1 MKQTPRSIVLALIL
15 VTAQN
20 YLSAQ
25 SIRNDHDKHEP
36 RSNKNNQSKNMKTK
50 PLETSEIMR
59 RFNDAFLRHDP
70 SALPEL
76 IARDCVMES
85 IQGPNGI
92 RYEGYDAC
100 LDFWKAL
107 ATDPNT
113 HFDLE
118 EIVVMGDRA
127 TIRWRYWWGEGE
139 SNSVR
144 GVNLMRVQD
153 GLIIEALG
161 YSKRQ

>member
-1 MKQTPRSIVLALIL
+1 MKQLLQKTTVLAAIVLIVSCA
-15 VTAQN
+15 V
-20 YLSAQ
+20 YGQ
-25 SIRNDHDKHEP
+25 SIKKDKD
-36 RSNKNNQSKNMKTK
+36 RDQTIKTTNMKKTK
-50 PLETSEIMR
+50 PLETAELMQK
-59 RFNDAFLRHDP
+59 FNNVFLQHDP

-76 IARDCVMES
+76 IAPDCVMES
-85 IQGPNGI
+85 IQGPNGV

-100 LDFWKAL
+100 LAFWQEL

-113 HFDLE
+113 HFDCE
-118 EIVVMGDRA
+118 EIFVLGDRA

-144 GVNLMRVQD
+144 GVNLMRVKD